1 MWGLIFNWHLE
12 ALAWLHYF
20 TKRGFRSWAVM
31 FLWDFAT
38 FYDFLFDFGIVL
50 TVWYFFH
57 CWIIVEIEAKSIFQ
71 HITCTHVK
79 HSHDHISS
87 LRGDVWAH
95 ISHLTLPLFIDRSMP
110 SQEREWSCTCLLVVL
125 ILLPLSTILL
135 LDCGTGC
142 SEIEVQN
149 CKRNETISLM
159 KTRLVNYPL

>member
-1 MWGLIFNWHLE
+1 MVKQWSTLNRFSLIEIILYFCATKIKYIMDTVKIIAFVFNN
-12 ALAWLHYF
+12 
-20 TKRGFRSWAVM
+20 TAVRP
-31 FLWDFAT
+31 LI
-38 FYDFLFDFGIVL
+38 GEVG
-50 TVWYFFH
+50 
-57 CWIIVEIEAKSIFQ
+57 
-71 HITCTHVK
+71 ITCTHVK

-142 SEIEVQN
+142 SDGVMFICSSFYSGYFLFYCPN
-149 CKRNETISLM
+149 IFRIKSL
-159 KTRLVNYPL
+159 